1 MTDTPKSDTIP
12 SNVVAIPAE
21 PVRSRQVSV
30 LWQLEEYWRSIALP
44 GQIPFR
50 HDVQP
55 RAIGSC
61 LSHVYLATIVGP
73 GLARIR
79 FAGQELSNIF
89 GMDPRGMPLTT
100 FFTPPGR
107 VAVQRWFSE
116 VFDRPAII
124 ELPLISNRGI
134 GRPKLTGGMVLM
146 PLAAEDGTVSMA
158 LGALVTEG
166 EPGRAPR
173 RFDVPDGQIR
183 IEPVAAEARPKSG
196 LTPNAQNILRG
207 LAPLAGPAAIDQAPA
222 KPYLRLVVDNG

>member
-1 MTDTPKSDTIP
+1 MDDLTATPTDQNGLKGKGLDGLGANARRVLSD
-12 SNVVAIPAE
+12 
-21 PVRSRQVSV
+21 
-30 LWQLEEYWRSIALP
+30 LEDYWRDLSRARRIPFRSEVNPSRIDIALP
-44 GQIPFR
+44 HAFILQRVAKGTGR
-50 HDVQP
+50 V
-55 RAIGSC
+55 RVAGSRVES
-61 LSHVYLATIVGP
+61 LL
-73 GLARIR
+73 
-79 FAGQELSNIF
+79 